1 MQPTAPPQTRNTAPP
16 NPAATPTGDFA
27 YETFYGAAIGGATI
41 ALFFLVLD
49 SIAGRPLFTPSLMG
63 TALFTE
69 TSPTAVSA
77 VRVDMVALYSVV
89 HFGSFLL
96 FGAAAAKLRTWVAA
110 AALGPFAL
118 VGPLFVLLTA
128 AFAAGGLL
136 PLAGVGSAIGWHW
149 VLAANLATAV
159 AMTAFLARV
168 HAGD

>member
-1 MQPTAPPQTRNTAPP
+1 
-16 NPAATPTGDFA
+16 
-27 YETFYGAAIGGATI
+27 
-41 ALFFLVLD
+41 
-49 SIAGRPLFTPSLMG
+49 MG

-96 FGAAAAKLRTWVAA
+96 FGAAASKLRTWVAA
-110 AALGPFAL
+110 AGLGPFAL
-118 VGPLFVLLTA
+118 VGPVFVLLTA

-168 HAGD
+168 HSDD